1 MSQTV
6 SVRLPEEVLENLDKL
21 AKITDRSKAW
31 LMGHAIEQ
39 YVEHESWQ
47 VKAIESTLVKVQK
60 GDAQFASH
68 DAVGDW
74 LKSWGTTD
82 EGKAPQCK

>member
-6 SVRLPEEVLENLDKL
+6 SVRLPEDVLESLDKL

-47 VKAIESTLVKVQK
+47 VKAVESTLAKVQN
-60 GDAQFASH
+60 GDAKFANH
-68 DAVGDW
+68 DSVSEW
-74 LKSWGTTD
+74 LSSWGTTN
-82 EGKAPQCK
+82 EGKPPQCK

>member
-6 SVRLPEEVLENLDKL
+6 SVRLPEDVLESLDKL

-47 VKAIESTLVKVQK
+47 VKAIESTLSKVQQ
-60 GDAQFASH
+60 GNAQFASH
-68 DAVGDW
+68 DAVGEW
-74 LKSWGTTD
+74 LSSWGTTE
-82 EGKAPQCK
+82 EGKPPQCR

>member
-6 SVRLPEEVLENLDKL
+6 SVRLPEDVLKNLDKL

-39 YVEHESWQ
+39 FVEHESWQ
-47 VKAIESTLVKVQK
+47 VKAIESTLSKVQQ
-60 GDAQFASH
+60 GEGQFVSH
-68 DAVGDW
+68 DAVSEW
-74 LKSWGTTD
+74 LNSWRTTR
-82 EGKAPQCK
+82 EQKPPQCK

>member
-6 SVRLPEEVLENLDKL
+6 SVRLPEEVLESLDKL

-47 VKAIESTLVKVQK
+47 VKAIESTLAKVQQ
-60 GDAQFASH
+60 GDAQFTSH
-68 DAVGDW
+68 DAVSEW
-74 LKSWGTTD
+74 LSNWGAEN
-82 EGKAPQCK
+82 EGKPPQCK

>member
-6 SVRLPEEVLENLDKL
+6 SIRLDEDVIADLDKL

-39 YVEHESWQ
+39 FVEHESWQ
-47 VKAIESTLVKVQK
+47 VKAIESTLSKVQQ
-60 GDAQFASH
+60 GNAQFATH
-68 DAVGDW
+68 DAVHEW
-74 LKSWGTTD
+74 LTSWGTTQ
-82 EGKAPQCK
+82 EGKPPQCK

>member
-6 SVRLPEEVLENLDKL
+6 SVRLPEDVLESLDKL

-47 VKAIESTLVKVQK
+47 VKAIESTLSKVQQRN
-60 GDAQFASH
+60 AQFASH
-68 DAVGDW
+68 DDVGEW
-74 LKSWGTTD
+74 LSNWGTTD
-82 EGKAPQCK
+82 EGKPPQCK